1 MEEEPSSTSRRISGH
16 PDAVMIG
23 GAVAQGRRSEEEMS
37 GEEAPQLGDDIIKR
51 SERVCVTDG
60 KGG

>member
-23 GAVAQGRRSEEEMS
+23 GAGAQGRRSEEEAE
-37 GEEAPQLGDDIIKR
+37 EEAPRLGDD
-51 SERVCVTDG
+51 G
-60 KGG
+60 KKKAPPTPQN